1 MNGIE
6 SDVKKKKY
14 TKKPK
19 KQLYATVGSLT
30 GFFGVCIEQQLDPLL
45 I

>member
-6 SDVKKKKY
+6 SDVKK
-14 TKKPK
+14 TPK
-19 KQLYATVGSLT
+19 KQVYATVESLT

-45 I
+45 IWFG